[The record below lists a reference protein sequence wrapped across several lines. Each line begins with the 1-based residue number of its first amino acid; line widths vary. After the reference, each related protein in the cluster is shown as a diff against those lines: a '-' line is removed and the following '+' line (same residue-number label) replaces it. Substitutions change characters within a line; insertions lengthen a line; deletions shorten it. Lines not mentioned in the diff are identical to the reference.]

1 MEPIQ
6 LTNCPGYESLTEN
19 QQLEVARLKFLL
31 EKASV
36 EQLKSFAIESIV
48 QNYRSIN
55 EFRNIVKGID
65 VTKEVKLPEIKL

>member
-19 QQLEVARLKFLL
+19 QQLEVVRLKFLL